1 MRVSHF
7 RLRRLPSIS
16 SLSSIVAVLV
26 LAQPGIVRAESS
38 AVDAEP
44 SPAYVEGLL
53 RTFEMTQPV
62 AGRPILLQEAV
73 IASVANNPGV
83 LAARENPESATYG
96 VLGAEAAYEPKI
108 RIDFAYADRSIPTS
122 DVLQGAGTNLGDP
135 RDDDEYIADVT
146 LSKRLRTGTALE
158 LLWKNTRRTTNSS
171 FEQLSPSF
179 QPSVGVGLEQP
190 LLRDFGGL
198 AARTSVELA
207 ENTSFRSAAVYEAE
221 LARFVLGVIDAYW
234 RYNLAEAEL
243 AAKERSLELAQ
254 ELAGDARARVEIGS
268 LPPVAA
274 KEAQSDAAAREEEV
288 IGARNDLSLRAREL
302 QYRVMLDGNASGAPT
317 PIRPGESHQVNRMT
331 LDAAASL
338 TNAIRQRAEA
348 RSARLE
354 IASAELD
361 QKLARN
367 FLLPSLDLVGRY
379 EMVGLGG
386 LGNPNFTPPPGAS
399 GRSET
404 DAFGDAYDVL
414 DSTDFFRYRIG
425 LELEVP
431 LSNAEARSRSAQAD
445 IAARRAEDRLRD
457 VVSDIAL
464 EIQQA
469 VGDVASA
476 EKRVAASRLARE
488 LAEQN
493 LVDQQKRYDVGIVT
507 TTDILDFQEKATNAM
522 AAEAR
527 AVADHAIAVAE
538 LERAEGTLLPRYG
551 IRVEFADAPGKEWWS
566 RF

>member
-1 MRVSHF
+1 VP
-7 RLRRLPSIS
+7 RLLTVPSIAAA
-16 SLSSIVAVLV
+16 LL
-26 LAQPGIVRAESS
+26 LALQGIARAESS
-38 AVDAEP
+38 AADAVP

-53 RTFEMTQPV
+53 RAFATTEPV
-62 AGRPILLQEAV
+62 VGKPVSLQDAV
-73 IASVANNPGV
+73 TTAVANNPGV
-83 LAARENPESATYG
+83 LAARQNPESAAYG
-96 VLGAEAAYEPKI
+96 VLGAEAVYEPKI
-108 RIDFAYADRSIPTS
+108 RVDFAYADRSIPTS
-122 DVLQGAGTNLGDP
+122 DVLQGAGTQLGDP
-135 RDDDEYIADVT
+135 RDDDEYVADVT

-179 QPSVGVGLEQP
+179 QPSAGVGLEQP

-198 AARTSVELA
+198 AARTSVGLA
-207 ENTSFRSAAVYEAE
+207 ENTSFRSAAIYEAE
-221 LARFVLGVIDAYW
+221 LARFVLGVVDAYW

-243 AAKERSLELAQ
+243 AAKERSFELAR
-254 ELAGDARARVEIGS
+254 ELADDARARVEIGS

-317 PIRPGESHQVNRMT
+317 PVRPGESHQVNRVT

-338 TNAIRQRAEA
+338 TSAIRQRAEA

-367 FLLPSLDLVGRY
+367 LLLPRLDLVGRY
-379 EMVGLGG
+379 EVVGLSG
-386 LGNPNFTPPPGAS
+386 LGNPNFAPPPGAS

-404 DAFGDAYDVL
+404 DAFGDSYDVL

-425 LELEVP
+425 LALEVP

-469 VGDVASA
+469 VGDVESA
-476 EKRVAASRLARE
+476 EKRVAAAKLARE

-527 AVADHAIAVAE
+527 AVADHAIAAAE
-538 LERAEGTLLPRYG
+538 LGRAEGTLLPRYG
-551 IRVEFADAPGKEWWS
+551 IRVEFEDAPGKEWWS

>member
-1 MRVSHF
+1 MRV
-7 RLRRLPSIS
+7 RVPL
-16 SLSSIVAVLV
+16 IVSAVL
-26 LAQPGIVRAESS
+26 LASRLALAAGPPAADE
-38 AVDAEP
+38 EP
-44 SPAYVEGLL
+44 SPEYVEGLL
-53 RTFEMTQPV
+53 RAFVSKESEPGKPFSL
-62 AGRPILLQEAV
+62 ADAV
-73 IASVANNPGV
+73 VTAVANNPNV
-83 LAARENPESATYG
+83 LAERQTPESAAYD

-108 RIDFAYADRSIPTS
+108 RIDFAYADRAIPTS
-122 DVLQGAGTNLGDP
+122 DVLQGATQLGEA
-135 RDDDEYIADVT
+135 RKDDEYVANVA

-158 LLWKNTRRTTNSS
+158 LLWTNTRRTTHSS

-179 QPSVGVGLEQP
+179 VPSVGVGVEQP

-207 ENTSFRSAAVYEAE
+207 ENTSFRSAATYEAE
-221 LARFVLGVIDAYW
+221 LARFVLAVVNAYW
-234 RYNLAEAEL
+234 SYNLAEAEL

-274 KEAQSDAAAREEEV
+274 KEAQSDAAAREDEV

-302 QYRVMLDGNASGAPT
+302 QYRVMLDATVSGAPT
-317 PIRPGESHQVNRMT
+317 PVRPGEDHRVDP
-331 LDAAASL
+331 LEVDAATSL
-338 TNAIRQRAEA
+338 TRAIRQRAEA

-354 IASAELD
+354 IASTELD
-361 QKLARN
+361 QKLART

-379 EMVGLGG
+379 ELVGLGG
-386 LGNPNFTPPPGAS
+386 LNNPDFEPPQGQTGN
-399 GRSET
+399 SET
-404 DAFGDAYDVL
+404 DAFGNSYDAL

-431 LSNAEARSRSAQAD
+431 LSNAEARSRSAKAD
-445 IAARRAEDRLRD
+445 IAHRRAEDRLRG

-469 VGDVASA
+469 VGDVESA
-476 EKRVAASRLARE
+476 QKRVSAARLARE

-493 LVDQQKRYDVGIVT
+493 LVDQQKRYEVGIVT

-527 AVADHAIAVAE
+527 AVADHAIALAE
-538 LERAEGTLLPRYG
+538 LERAEGSLLARFG
-551 IRVEFADAPGKEWWS
+551 IHVEFTDAPGKEWWS